1 MKNLLVIGSINMDL
15 VVKSDQLPKP
25 GETLMGTSM
34 ETIPGGKGANQAV
47 AAARLG
53 AGVTMIGAVGN
64 DGYGPLLLEGL
75 KKESINVDY
84 VAVEDNISSGI
95 AIIHVDKAGENSIS
109 VVPGSNACLS
119 RDTVKARSEQVGGAD
134 VMLVQLEVPLE
145 TIEEAISVAKSS
157 NTPVVLDPAPVPTGL
172 FPEFLYNVDVFTPNQ
187 SETLALTGIRVVDK
201 ASATLAGLVLL
212 DRGAKYVVIKAGDL
226 GAFIVTSGSDAFH
239 IPVFPS
245 SVVDTTAAGDAFSA
259 ALALGLA
266 EGKPLVEATRWA
278 CAAGSIAVS
287 RAGAQPA
294 MPRREEVD
302 AIVDL

>member
-15 VVKSDQLPKP
+15 VVKSDQLPRP

-64 DGYGPLLLEGL
+64 DGYGPALLDGL
-75 KKESINVDY
+75 RKESINVDH
-84 VAVEDNISSGI
+84 VAVEDGVSSGV
-95 AIIHVDKAGENSIS
+95 AIIHVDKSGENTIS
-109 VVPGSNACLS
+109 VVPGSNASLT
-119 RDTVKARSEQVGGAD
+119 RDTVQSRKEQIAGSDMV
-134 VMLVQLEVPLE
+134 LLQLEVPMD
-145 TIEEAISVAKSS
+145 TIEEAITVAKAED
-157 NTPVVLDPAPVPTGL
+157 TPVILDPAPAPAGV
-172 FPEFLYNVDVFTPNQ
+172 FPDLLYNVDVLTPNQ
-187 SETLALTGIRVVDK
+187 SETLALTGIRVVDR
-201 ASATLAGLVLL
+201 ASATLAGLVLI
-212 DRGAKYVVIKAGDL
+212 DRGARYVVIKAGEL
-226 GAFIVTSGSDAFH
+226 GAYIITSGSEAFH
-239 IPVFPS
+239 IPVYPS

-259 ALALGLA
+259 ALALALA

-302 AIVDL
+302 AMVDL